1 MKKIFGSIT
10 VKYKIWGGFLLLLL
24 ILTAVSLSGIQGL
37 SKTKGSVVSVVDEV
51 QPTVINS
58 MELAMALEGSA
69 KSLGFY
75 LLTHEDRDK
84 KAYLD
89 DLAKVDTVLKSLKQ
103 QKLGQNDAEIQKL
116 LAKIEKE
123 IRTFQ
128 GFQTRMFDYA
138 SSPDK
143 NYPAVAFSTNELNPR
158 ARMMMQLISQMLD
171 ADAETAFTP
180 ERRMVTKDL

>member
-1 MKKIFGSIT
+1 M
-10 VKYKIWGGFLLLLL
+10 LL

-103 QKLGQNDAEIQKL
+103 QKLVQADAD
-116 LAKIEKE
+116 
-123 IRTFQ
+123 
-128 GFQTRMFDYA
+128 G
-138 SSPDK
+138 
-143 NYPAVAFSTNELNPR
+143 
-158 ARMMMQLISQMLD
+158 ISQALTHGLHHLF
-171 ADAETAFTP
+171 ADSRAAWLRNAGMAIVDRLPPLKAALVREA
-180 ERRMVTKDL
+180 MS